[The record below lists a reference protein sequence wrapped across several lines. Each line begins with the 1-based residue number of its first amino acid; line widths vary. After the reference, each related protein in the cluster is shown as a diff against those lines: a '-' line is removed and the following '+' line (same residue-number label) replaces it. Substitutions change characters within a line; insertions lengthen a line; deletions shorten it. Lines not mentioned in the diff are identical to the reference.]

1 MRVAM
6 SEFSQLL
13 EREIPY
19 LRRYARALVRNSAG
33 ADDLVQSCLVRALAK
48 QHLWQPGTNLRSWLF
63 TILHN
68 QRISELRRSVRE
80 ERALAGAQLPAAMPF
95 GGDPTAW
102 IRLFDVDRA
111 LAQLPEAQRT
121 VVLLVGLEG
130 MPYGEAAAV
139 LDVPLGTVR
148 SRLARARAALRRVMN
163 EEAEEPLARACRPAA
178 GEQPAAVWH

>member
-1 MRVAM
+1 M
-6 SEFSQLL
+6 SEFGRLL
-13 EREIPY
+13 EQEIPY

-80 ERALAGAQLPAAMPF
+80 ERALASALLPPAMPF
-95 GGDPTAW
+95 GGDPAAW
-102 IRLFDVDRA
+102 ARLFDVDRA
-111 LAQLPEAQRT
+111 LAQLPEAQRA

-130 MPYGEAAAV
+130 VAYEEAATV

-148 SRLARARAALRRVMN
+148 SRLARARDALRRLTDD
-163 EEAEEPLARACRPAA
+163 EED
-178 GEQPAAVWH
+178 AAVSRPCAAAASEPVAVVWH